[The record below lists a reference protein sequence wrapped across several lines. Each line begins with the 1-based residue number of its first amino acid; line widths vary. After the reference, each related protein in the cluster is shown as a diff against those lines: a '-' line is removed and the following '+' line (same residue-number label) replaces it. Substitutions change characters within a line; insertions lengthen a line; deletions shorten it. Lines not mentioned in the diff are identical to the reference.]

1 MTLSRTTGVLAAVVF
16 LAGPMVATTTSAQAA
31 TPISP
36 PTITPLTSPPNGP
49 YPVSTPVGFK
59 FSEEGAGTAVA
70 YEYTVNGSRTKTVS
84 APSGVASVQ
93 VIPTTR
99 TSLLAAYAVAAD
111 GSVSGEAVDFFFAFS
126 PQPAADKDLNGDGAP
141 DLLTVGGTTGLGPGL
156 WLATGKVKPSNAARI
171 GELNRPATDIGIN
184 GNGFNTGAGGPS
196 DFDGAQA
203 ITGLFFGDGFQD
215 TLIYYPSGNDAG
227 GGAILAGSGDGS
239 PFIPIS
245 GNETS
250 ISAGIL
256 TDANGDNP
264 LQLVNAYGSI
274 YGTGLP
280 DVLATSGDPV
290 NGYYLDYYDSF
301 VPGLFSNTFAIHTPT
316 PDGTADWNQWT
327 LATLRFAGSTGMF
340 LWNEGTGAL
349 YLWAG
354 LTFTD
359 NGDGTGT
366 IAYTQYKIS
375 TCFSKGQPLSTLEA
389 ADFDGDGVPDLW
401 AVTPAGIAT
410 AYLISG
416 LSTTATAKVTAGR
429 PQKLS

>member
-1 MTLSRTTGVLAAVVF
+1 MTLSRTTGVLATVVF
-16 LAGPMVATTTSAQAA
+16 LVGPMVATATSAQAA

-36 PTITPLTSPPNGP
+36 PTITALTNPPNGP
-49 YPVSTPVGFK
+49 YPIGTPVGFT
-59 FSEEGAGTAVA
+59 FSEEGAGTPVA
-70 YEYTVNGSRTKTVS
+70 YEYTVNGGRTKTVS

-93 VIPTTR
+93 ITPTRR
-99 TSLLAAYAVAAD
+99 TSLLSAYAVAAD
-111 GSVSGEAVDFFFAFS
+111 GSVSGAAVDFFFAFS
-126 PQPAADKDLNGDGAP
+126 PQPATDKDLNGDGAP
-141 DLLTVGGTTGLGPGL
+141 DLLTVGGTTGLGSGL
-156 WLATGKVKPSNAARI
+156 WLATGKIKPSGA
-171 GELNRPATDIGIN
+171 GKTGGLNKPATDIGIN
-184 GNGFNTGAGGPS
+184 GNGLNTGGGGPA
-196 DFDGAQA
+196 DFNGAQA
-203 ITGLFFGDGFQD
+203 ITGLFFDDGFQD
-215 TLIYYPSGNDAG
+215 VLIYYPSGNDAG
-227 GGAILAGSGDGS
+227 GGEIIAGSGDGS
-239 PFIPIS
+239 ALVPIS
-245 GNETS
+245 GNVAT

-264 LQLVNAYGSI
+264 LQLVNACGSI
-274 YGTGLP
+274 YGNASP
-280 DVLATSGDPV
+280 DLLATSGDPV
-290 NGYYLDYYDSF
+290 NGDYLDYYEES
-301 VPGLFSNTFAIHTPT
+301 VPGLPLNTFAIHTPT

-327 LATLRFAGSTGMF
+327 LATLRYAGSTGMF

-375 TCFSKGQPLSTLEA
+375 ASFSKGKPLSTLEA

-416 LSTTATAKVTAGR
+416 LSTTATAKVTAGK
-429 PQKLS
+429 PQKLP